1 MSNYCKATIIL
12 DWEGLPKK
20 LTFWQQYPNPCS
32 KYHLTK
38 DFMNLLNKTNMI
50 THWIAS
56 SQLISPTLCTST
68 LGPQNQTITT
78 VTWNI
83 NQTCCNNVYHIN
95 PDNGNWTEVR
105 VQKFGLTGFKRNVT
119 KISKGFKHKACY
131 TVPPLR
137 PQGIPAAGDLV
148 PAQKNGGKEIV
159 KYVSFAAYQISKCLL
174 QRPHVSRK
182 LLFTPYVFKKGFLV
196 ILDLGC

>member
-83 NQTCCNNVYHIN
+83 NQTCCKRSNVYHIN

-131 TVPPLR
+131 STPL
-137 PQGIPAAGDLV
+137 P
-148 PAQKNGGKEIV
+148 
-159 KYVSFAAYQISKCLL
+159 VSFHASAQIQLCHSI
-174 QRPHVSRK
+174 VSGIRISSFPFQGSDLASSSAFK
-182 LLFTPYVFKKGFLV
+182 AVWFSFT
-196 ILDLGC
+196 D